1 MNPTEPPSGPPNPD
15 AHEDITLMLR
25 VKTGDMEAF
34 ELLVEKHQHRVVG
47 TVGRMLGGDADAEDI
62 GQMVFLRVW
71 KSASRYEPRAKFTT
85 WLMTITR
92 NLVFNEMRRRQRA
105 RFVPM
110 EGSEAEDAP
119 RPQFEDTGAAQPGE
133 ELLKAEMQ
141 GAIDAAF
148 ASLPENQR
156 TAVVLRRFEN
166 MPYEDIARVLRTS
179 VPAVKSMLFRART
192 ELKEKLKQYLE

>member
-1 MNPTEPPSGPPNPD
+1 
-15 AHEDITLMLR
+15 
-25 VKTGDMEAF
+25 
-34 ELLVEKHQHRVVG
+34 
-47 TVGRMLGGDADAEDI
+47 
-62 GQMVFLRVW
+62 
-71 KSASRYEPRAKFTT
+71 
-85 WLMTITR
+85 
-92 NLVFNEMRRRQRA
+92 
-105 RFVPM
+105 M

-141 GAIDAAF
+141 GAIDAAI